1 MAADQTRPA
10 FALYRLIWTALDWVY
25 PPVCAI
31 CGTPGA
37 RICQPCLQSLPRIS
51 EPICPVCGDAVQTA
65 SLCPDCSAAAP
76 PMQQLRSIFSY
87 QTAVKRLV
95 HRLKFHRDLALGDI
109 MAQPMIETYSDLQWT
124 VDLVAVVPL
133 SRKRMNERGY
143 NQAAL
148 LAKPLALFFGLP
160 YTSRAVKRII
170 ETPSQ
175 VGLNARER
183 KQNVENAFLAEA
195 RIVNQKSI
203 LLVDDVLTTGAT
215 MFSCANAL
223 LAAGAERV
231 YGLSFAR
238 TVLTEDNNLD
248 TDHIP

>member
-1 MAADQTRPA
+1 
-10 FALYRLIWTALDWVY
+10 
-25 PPVCAI
+25 
-31 CGTPGA
+31 
-37 RICQPCLQSLPRIS
+37 
-51 EPICPVCGDAVQTA
+51 
-65 SLCPDCSAAAP
+65 
-76 PMQQLRSIFSY
+76 MQQLRSIFSY

-109 MAQPMIETYSDLQWT
+109 MAQPMIKTYSDLQWT

-160 YTSRAVKRII
+160 YTSHAVKRII

-183 KQNVENAFLAEA
+183 KQNVENAFRAEA